1 MKSKKL
7 IPLLL
12 ICAVLGAVI
21 MMKRSTEETATLVE
35 QAELTSLVPD
45 GLNVDSVNR
54 IEVYAG
60 ANNGHR
66 VILQRNGDGWKIVSH
81 FDAVAIKDRPE
92 QLLDAVNDIQGEF
105 RATASDQQLADYD
118 LSVDRGFHLI
128 GFDGDERNELFHV
141 IVGKSPKYGDM
152 FMRASGSNDVYIVNH
167 NLRRDAFNYSLD
179 WDDPPMSEPWADK
192 TVVSLKGDDYTK
204 IELTMPDKTLVAER
218 REKPAEEETVS
229 ADGETS
235 SAVPAEPETEWVV
248 TEGGRDGAIHQTP
261 FSDITRYI
269 SNLGGFAI
277 LSPLKKTIWGL
288 DEPGYFITA
297 HRENGEKVALT
308 VSHQSFTGPAH
319 LIRTD
324 NDNPTIFSITNVNFG
339 ALFASGGSFYD
350 LPGLLLEENSLQ
362 SVNYATEQGSVK
374 LAKAD
379 GVWTI
384 VSPEADLAP
393 NTSALASLERTLS
406 SWQAVDYAD
415 NDGNSEWANSGDV
428 VTFGN
433 DEVSHTIALGVAST
447 HAAGRYA
454 KLNDRSDRLVMSQS
468 NVDQIFLP
476 LGHLF
481 ETDLFTLGD
490 EDEITR
496 IEITKAGDGVTLTL
510 ADGVWSATVADDS
523 FDARAKSISDFIATI
538 DGLESVDIQLA
549 DARSS
554 GATVGSVTLN
564 TAQGVEWALRIEEQ
578 VDGNYPAIVN
588 STQAA
593 NMIDQKTF
601 NKLFPSFEA
610 FRAVEGE
617 ELSAGNE
624 APPQGQELVSFGN
637 VEDSHEGHNH

>member
-1 MKSKKL
+1 MKPKTL

-21 MMKRSTEETATLVE
+21 MMKRSTEETTTLVE
-35 QAELTSLVPD
+35 QAELTSLAPD
-45 GLNVDSVNR
+45 GLDVDSVNR

-66 VILQRNGDGWKIVSH
+66 VILQRDGDGWKIGSH
-81 FDAVAIKDRPE
+81 FDAVAIKGRAQ

-105 RATASDQQLADYD
+105 RATATDEQLADYD
-118 LSVDRGFHLI
+118 LSVERGFHVI
-128 GFDGDERNELFHV
+128 GFDGDERNERFHV

-179 WDDPPMSEPWADK
+179 WDDPPMSDPWTDK

-204 IELTMPDKTLVAER
+204 IELTMPDKTLVAEL
-218 REKPAEEETVS
+218 REKPAEEETDP
-229 ADGETS
+229 ADGETT
-235 SAVPAEPETEWVV
+235 SAVPADPGTEWVV
-248 TEGGRDGAIHQTP
+248 TEGGRDRAIHQTP
-261 FSDITRYI
+261 FSDLTRYI
-269 SNLGGFAI
+269 SNLGAFAI
-277 LSPLKKTIWGL
+277 LSPLKKNIWGL

-324 NDNPTIFSITNVNFG
+324 NDNPTIFSITNVNFA

-350 LPGLLLEENSLQ
+350 LPGLLLEEDSLR

-374 LAKAD
+374 LAKTD

-384 VSPEADLAP
+384 ISPEADLAP
-393 NTSALASLERTLS
+393 NTSALSKLERTLS

-415 NDGNSEWANSGDV
+415 DDGNADWANSGDV

-433 DEVSHTIALGVAST
+433 EDVSHTIALGIAST

-454 KLNDRSDRLVMSQS
+454 KLDDQNDRLVMSQT

-476 LGHLF
+476 LGQLF

-490 EDEITR
+490 EDEITQ
-496 IEITKAGDGVTLTL
+496 IEITKASDEMTLTL
-510 ADGVWSATVADDS
+510 ADGVWSATVADES
-523 FDARAKSISDFIATI
+523 FDTRAKSISDFIATI
-538 DGLESVDIQLA
+538 EGLESVDVQLA
-549 DARSS
+549 DARSN
-554 GATVGSVTLN
+554 GAMVGSVTLN
-564 TAQGVEWALRIEEQ
+564 TAQGVEWVLRIEEQ

-588 STQAA
+588 DTQAA

-610 FRAVEGE
+610 FKAVEGE
-617 ELSAGNE
+617 ETGADNE
-624 APPQGQELVSFGN
+624 TAFQGQKLVGFGD
-637 VEDSHEGHNH
+637 VQDSHEGHNH